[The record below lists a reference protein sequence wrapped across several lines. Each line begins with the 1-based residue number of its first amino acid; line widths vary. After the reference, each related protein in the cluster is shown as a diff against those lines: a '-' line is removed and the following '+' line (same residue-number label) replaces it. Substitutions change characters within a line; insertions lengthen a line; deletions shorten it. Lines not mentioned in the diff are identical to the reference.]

1 MILFVVVVY
10 YLVHIALQIRELRKS
25 YFCDVWNWLE
35 MLTTLM
41 AIVSIGLYIGCV
53 ATATDTFSSFL
64 SNQRA
69 FTNFEKVADI
79 HTAARYLHAWLLF
92 LLMFKVGITQNIYYY
107 INSICFTFFTQTT
120 IVDFSVFKV
129 VKQIRFIKFLHKFEK
144 TLNSAFPKLM
154 GVMLIF
160 GILYLTH
167 GMIAYL
173 VTVTKFFFQSFIK
186 LILIDTCWSLIT
198 SNLKRSVF
206 AMFDLK
212 S

>member
-1 MILFVVVVY
+1 M
-10 YLVHIALQIRELRKS
+10 
-25 YFCDVWNWLE
+25 
-35 MLTTLM
+35 
-41 AIVSIGLYIGCV
+41 
-53 ATATDTFSSFL
+53 
-64 SNQRA
+64 
-69 FTNFEKVADI
+69 
-79 HTAARYLHAWLLF
+79 
-92 LLMFKVGITQNIYYY
+92 
-107 INSICFTFFTQTT
+107 
-120 IVDFSVFKV
+120 DFSVFKV

-173 VTVTKFFFQSFIK
+173 VTVTKIFFLSFIK
-186 LILIDTCWSLIT
+186 LILIDLIT
-198 SNLKRSVF
+198 SNLKRSIF